1 MEILGP
7 RSVPE
12 APFAGGGG
20 RLGEGTGG
28 VCHRALK
35 VGQQNESLG
44 TRGKDPTGSGDDI

>member
-7 RSVPE
+7 RRVPE
-12 APFAGGGG
+12 APFVGG
-20 RLGEGTGG
+20 LGEGTGG

-44 TRGKDPTGSGDDI
+44 TRGKDPTGSGDGI